1 MAKRF
6 LPFAIVFW
14 LLLLSAGG
22 QFNNFAADSAP
33 ACQAGTECADSPKDC
48 KEPVKYLGETNRCA
62 CFSCEYGRQSQ
73 RILCTSNEAD
83 KRTFMLM
90 QSKGRK
96 TP

>member
-14 LLLLSAGG
+14 LFVLSAGI
-22 QFNNFAADSAP
+22 QSHNFAADSAP
-33 ACQAGTECADSPKDC
+33 APACQTGAQCADSPKDC
-48 KEPVKYLGETNRCA
+48 KDPVKYLGETNRCA

-83 KRTFMLM
+83 KRAFMLM
-90 QSKGRK
+90 SKGR
-96 TP
+96 T

>member
-6 LPFAIVFW
+6 LPAAIVFS
-14 LLLLSAGG
+14 LLVLSAGG
-22 QFNNFAADSAP
+22 QVNNFAADSAP
-33 ACQAGTECADSPKDC
+33 ACQAGPQCADSPNGC
-48 KEPVKYLGETNRCA
+48 KAPVKYLGETDRCA
-62 CFSCEYGRQSQ
+62 CFSCEYGRPSQ

-90 QSKGRK
+90 TKR